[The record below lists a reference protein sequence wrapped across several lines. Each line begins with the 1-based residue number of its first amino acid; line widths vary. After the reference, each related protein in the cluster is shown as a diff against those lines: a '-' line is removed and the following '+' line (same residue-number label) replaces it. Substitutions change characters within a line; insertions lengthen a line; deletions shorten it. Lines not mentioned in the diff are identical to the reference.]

1 MARRLAPGHALLN
14 RIERISP
21 FHAGFTGLSAAQ
33 RAPVAQLLGEEAIL
47 FKAKINFTMP
57 GGAGFEPHQDFQAG
71 WERYASYFISAM
83 VSIDEATIENGCVK
97 MVAGHHRRGLYREW
111 EPLTEADMAD
121 MDFIS
126 CPTKPG
132 DIALF
137 DCYTPHA
144 SDPNNSDTVRRIYF
158 ATSNRLSEGDHLKRY
173 YADKH
178 ASFPPDIERV
188 AGPEYVY
195 RV

>member
-1 MARRLAPGHALLN
+1 
-14 RIERISP
+14 
-21 FHAGFTGLSAAQ
+21 
-33 RAPVAQLLGEEAIL
+33 
-47 FKAKINFTMP
+47 
-57 GGAGFEPHQDFQAG
+57 
-71 WERYASYFISAM
+71 
-83 VSIDEATIENGCVK
+83 
-97 MVAGHHRRGLYREW
+97 
-111 EPLTEADMAD
+111 MAD
-121 MDFIS
+121 MDFVS

-144 SDPNNSDTVRRIYF
+144 SAPNDSETVRRIYF
-158 ATSNRLSEGDHLKRY
+158 ATFNRLSEGDHLERY

-188 AGPEYVY
+188 AGREYVY